1 MKSVTN
7 LPTLLILGGTSEAYV
22 LAENLVGEGFQDDFR
37 ILTSLRGSTRNPR
50 IPAGEQ
56 RVGGFGGPQG
66 LADFLKGEKVFRVI
80 DATHPFAEQISRH
93 ASIACSQTRIPLIHM
108 ERPSWK
114 PQSRDR
120 WVFHV
125 DLQSTAQWLTR
136 NPSRVF
142 LTSGHRGLEVFRICH
157 GSFFLI
163 RTVEPARLPEPF
175 LPAENLIARGPFSL
189 EQEIELMRSH
199 SISILVSKNSGGQ
212 ALRPKLLAARELEI
226 TVLMVQRP
234 DLPEGRRAEGV
245 EQVIDWLRS

>member
-1 MKSVTN
+1 MTH

-50 IPAGEQ
+50 IPAGEH
-56 RVGGFGGPQG
+56 RIGGFGGPQG

-125 DLQSTAQWLTR
+125 DLQSAAQWLTR

-175 LPAENLIARGPFSL
+175 PPAENLIARGPFSL